1 MNTGLYD
8 YWLVFL
14 AGMFS
19 APHCL
24 GMCGGIMSAMT
35 LQSKAS
41 LLQTILA
48 YNAGRI
54 VTYMAVGAFMGFAGS
69 FVNAAGVVIGLQGI
83 ANIAGGLFIIL
94 WVVKK
99 FALPLD
105 KYSPL
110 QLSSAQ
116 KLLHL
121 LKSRQGIAPVLVSGL
136 LLGFLPCGLTYTMH
150 MKAAATGSMAQGMAT
165 LGVFGLGTLPALV
178 AIGLFSFVLT
188 KTLRS
193 KVLFVGNALALC
205 IGILS
210 VLRGLAINGW
220 IPTVNPW
227 LW

>member
-1 MNTGLYD
+1 MNAGLYD
-8 YWLVFL
+8 YWLVFVTGL
-14 AGMFS
+14 LS
-19 APHCL
+19 APHCI
-24 GMCGGIMSAMT
+24 GMCGGIMSTMT

-41 LLQTILA
+41 LAQTILA

-54 VTYMAVGAFMGFAGS
+54 VTYMAVGAFMGFVGS
-69 FVNAAGVVIGLQGI
+69 FVNAAGVVVGLQGI
-83 ANIAGGLFIIL
+83 ANIAGGLLIIL

-99 FALPLD
+99 VALPLD

-110 QLSSAQ
+110 KLPAAQ
-116 KLLHL
+116 KLLQL
-121 LKSRQGIAPVLVSGL
+121 QKERQGTVPVLASGL

-150 MKAAATGSMAQGMAT
+150 MKAAATGSVLQGMTT

-178 AIGLFSFVLT
+178 AIALFSLVLS
-188 KTLRS
+188 KAFRS
-193 KVLFVGNALALC
+193 KVMVMGNALALC

-210 VLRGLAINGW
+210 VLRGMAINGW